1 MQKCKLIQ
9 KNMTVRK
16 KKKYI
21 SNLKIKNK
29 KGIFTKKKIKNAK
42 SKLYLFPKQIHHS
55 QKKYRYLFL

>member
-29 KGIFTKKKIKNAK
+29 KGIFTKKSHLIKWDIDIINVK
-42 SKLYLFPKQIHHS
+42 
-55 QKKYRYLFL
+55 